1 MSKTAV
7 AEYMDYATIHGLGRT
22 KNSPFTALRILW
34 IMSVCASLG
43 MITWQVVNLHRKYDS
58 HPVSTSMEIKIV
70 KKMKF
75 PKIVICNTNLINY
88 YKFSFDSELENIL
101 LKAAYKHNISMD
113 MYTNISF
120 FGDSLFTYDSTNIDN
135 FDDSTDLDADI
146 MVNTAEKFKM
156 RLSSYSED
164 ELKALSQPYNKFVLT
179 CTFAG
184 KSCSRP
190 ALGKDSIIRT
200 YDYGLCYVFDPE
212 KQAGISPS
220 GEVSSSGQRYGLELL
235 LNVDQYANVPFVT
248 SSSGVVIYPL
258 YDVGEYLDANA
269 LVYVPPG
276 FKADIAVSQSE
287 YERVPGKNDENPMC
301 DVNSNASVHDCIRK
315 CRQENIAQRCS
326 CYQHFFLFKARTF
339 DNNTDI
345 RPCDS
350 DEDYECILR
359 TLDEFTNSTPSG
371 CKCNNPCREEFY
383 TSDVALISW
392 PNEKYLPI
400 LLQIIRKKTPWG
412 KEAFD
417 RNTIRDNLLLVRI
430 YLKTLSYEV
439 VKESYAYEIANFL
452 SDIGGQLG
460 LWAGFSVLSIL
471 ELVELVF
478 LLVAK
483 KDNQTKSVRDETEDK
498 YTKQGT
504 HETELSHF
512 D

>member
-34 IMSVCASLG
+34 VMSVCASLG
-43 MITWQVVNLHRKYDS
+43 MIAWQVVNLHRKYDS

-88 YKFSFDSELENIL
+88 YSFTSDSDLENIL
-101 LKAAYKHNISMD
+101 IEAAEKYNISMD
-113 MYTNISF
+113 MYRNISF
-120 FGDSLFTYDSTNIDN
+120 GDSSFTYDSTNIDN

-156 RLSSYSED
+156 RLSSLSED
-164 ELKALSQPYNKFVLT
+164 ELKALSQPYNKFVLI

-184 KSCSRP
+184 KLCSRP
-190 ALGKDSIIRT
+190 ALGDDSIIRT

-212 KQAGISPS
+212 KQDGISPS

-235 LNVDQYANVPFVT
+235 LNVDQYADVPFVT

-258 YDVGEYLDANA
+258 HDVGEYLDANA

-276 FKADIAVSQSE
+276 FKADIAVSQSVN
-287 YERVPGKNDENPMC
+287 ERVPGKNDENPMC
-301 DVNSNASVHDCIRK
+301 DVNSNASVYDCI
-315 CRQENIAQRCS
+315 
-326 CYQHFFLFKARTF
+326 H
-339 DNNTDI
+339 
-345 RPCDS
+345 
-350 DEDYECILR
+350 EDYECILR

-371 CKCNNPCREEFY
+371 CKCNNPCREELY
-383 TSDVALISW
+383 TPDVTLISW

-400 LLQIIRKKTPWG
+400 LLQIIRKKTPWDI
-412 KEAFD
+412 EEFD

-483 KDNQTKSVRDETEDK
+483 KDNQTKPARDETGDK
-498 YTKQGT
+498 NTKQGT